1 MANERLQQELADR
14 LERVPAETSDF
25 VMAMLLANVSALL
38 SGMELGKAAETR
50 PN

>member
-14 LERVPAETSDF
+14 LERVPEETSDF